1 LENRDTETDRASP
14 TVGDGRDNLDHGSDV
29 YFVADY
35 KRAIEMILFYCLLM
49 ALAICYWATLF
60 DPKHRRLHSSA
71 FIVLLL
77 ATGWERWQSEHDAAK
92 EIMIADVP
100 QTEYV
105 GAISASIN
113 AAYEKGKQQ
122 WLANKNWQ
130 NETQLGLISKTP

>member
-1 LENRDTETDRASP
+1 
-14 TVGDGRDNLDHGSDV
+14 VGARGDNLDHGCDV
-29 YFVADY
+29 FVAADSEG
-35 KRAIEMILFYCLLM
+35 AVEMILFYCLLM
-49 ALAICYWATLF
+49 ALAVCYWATLF
-60 DPKHRRLHSSA
+60 DPQHRRLHSSA

-77 ATGWERWQSEHDAAK
+77 ATGWERWQAEHDAAK

-113 AAYEKGKQQ
+113 AAYEKGQQQ